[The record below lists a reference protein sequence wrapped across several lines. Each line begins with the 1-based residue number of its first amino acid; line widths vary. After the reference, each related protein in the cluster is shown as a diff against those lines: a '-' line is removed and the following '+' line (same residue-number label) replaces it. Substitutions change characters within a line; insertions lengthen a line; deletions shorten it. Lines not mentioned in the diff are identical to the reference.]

1 MPGRKQQKTR
11 DLKRAAES
19 CNKITDLFKK
29 KTRKE
34 VQESQEN
41 SNNIVHEEPL
51 ENENIESSAPPG
63 NKISILIGNATTFA
77 SPKVFFT

>member
-19 CNKITDLFKK
+19 CNKINDLFNK

-34 VQESQEN
+34 VLESQEN
-41 SNNIVHEEPL
+41 SNNVVDEEHY
-51 ENENIESSAPPG
+51 ENENNEGSALPG
-63 NKISILIGNATTFA
+63 NKISII
-77 SPKVFFT
+77 